1 MERVTL
7 TRKELKRVKVLDR
20 LLDGSMSS
28 EEAAKFGGDAPPSAA
43 LEIINDKAL

>member
-20 LLDGSMSS
+20 LLDGSIEQRRSGG
-28 EEAAKFGGDAPPSAA
+28 KFGGDAPPSAA
-43 LEIINDKAL
+43 LEIKISQ